1 MSTSTSELGSERFP
15 EEELVLQAWRRTQL
29 RRLGVHGTLADRYG
43 EDVDWHDV
51 SALVDRGCPPDLAM
65 AILV

>member
-29 RRLGVHGTLADRYG
+29 RRLGVGRGLADRYA

-65 AILV
+65 AILL